1 MKIRCIAID
10 DEPLALVKMR
20 NYISRVP
27 YLELVADF
35 DNAIDAINF
44 LRREAIDLI
53 FLDIQ
58 MEELSG
64 IQLLEVLKDP
74 PMVIMTTAYDE
85 YALKG
90 YEMDVLDYLL
100 KPIDFA
106 RFQIA
111 SDRAL
116 QQHQLRQS
124 STDQSKEAS
133 NEDSGHQD
141 FVLVR
146 SEYKM
151 IKIRL
156 DEIYYI
162 AGMKDYSRLYCEDRR
177 IMTMQ
182 TIGKMEKALPN
193 PRFFRIHKSYI
204 IALDKLEA
212 FGKNHVQIRGEEI
225 PIGSM
230 YKDAF
235 LGYLEGF
242 KKV

>member
-1 MKIRCIAID
+1 
-10 DEPLALVKMR
+10 
-20 NYISRVP
+20 
-27 YLELVADF
+27 
-35 DNAIDAINF
+35 
-44 LRREAIDLI
+44 
-53 FLDIQ
+53 
-58 MEELSG
+58 
-64 IQLLEVLKDP
+64 
-74 PMVIMTTAYDE
+74 MVIMTTAYDQ

-111 SDRAL
+111 VDRAH
-116 QQHQLRQS
+116 QQHQLHQAKS
-124 STDQSKEAS
+124 DQSKSQAPE
-133 NEDSGHQD
+133 EGSGQD

-151 IKIRL
+151 IRIRL

-162 AGMKDYSRLYCEDRR
+162 MGMKDYSRLYCEDRR

-182 TIGKMEKALPN
+182 TIGKMQKALPN

-230 YKDAF
+230 YKEAF
-235 LGYLEGF
+235 LNYLEGF

>member
-1 MKIRCIAID
+1 MKIKCIAVD

-20 NYISRVP
+20 NFIARVP
-27 YLELVADF
+27 YLELLSDF
-35 DNAIDAINF
+35 DNPIDAINF
-44 LRREAIDLI
+44 LRHETVDLI

-58 MEELSG
+58 MEEFTG
-64 IQLLEVLKDP
+64 IQLLEVLKDR

-111 SDRAL
+111 TDRAL
-116 QQHQLRQS
+116 QQYQLRHNEPEVS
-124 STDQSKEAS
+124 KSTSAE
-133 NEDSGHQD
+133 EHPHTD
-141 FVLVR
+141 FILIR

-151 IKIRL
+151 VKVRL

-182 TIGKMEKALPN
+182 TIGKMQGALPH

-212 FGKNHVQIRGEEI
+212 FGKNHVQINGKEI

-230 YKDAF
+230 YKNAF
-235 LGYLEGF
+235 LTYLEGF
-242 KKV
+242 KQV

>member
-20 NYISRVP
+20 NYIARAP
-27 YLELVADF
+27 FLELVADF

-44 LRREAIDLI
+44 LRRESIDLI

-74 PMVIMTTAYDE
+74 PMVILTTAYDE

-111 SDRAL
+111 VDRAQ
-116 QQHQLRQS
+116 QQHQLHQPKLEP
-124 STDQSKEAS
+124 SKNQATE
-133 NEDSGHQD
+133 EGTGQD

-151 IKIRL
+151 IRIRL

-162 AGMKDYSRLYCEDRR
+162 MGMKDYSRLYCADRR

-182 TIGKMEKALPN
+182 TIGKMENALPH

-212 FGKNHVQIRGEEI
+212 FGKNHVQIKGEEI

-230 YKDAF
+230 YKQAF
-235 LGYLEGF
+235 LNYLEGF
-242 KKV
+242 KQV